1 MLTGADAV
9 PDQGKEPLE
18 DRVRSAV
25 FGCDGVHISE
35 LTKRTLRLAGGA
47 EAEA

>member
-9 PDQGKEPLE
+9 PDQWKDPLV

-25 FGCDGVHISE
+25 FGFDGVHISE
-35 LTKRTLRLAGGA
+35 LTERTLRLAGA